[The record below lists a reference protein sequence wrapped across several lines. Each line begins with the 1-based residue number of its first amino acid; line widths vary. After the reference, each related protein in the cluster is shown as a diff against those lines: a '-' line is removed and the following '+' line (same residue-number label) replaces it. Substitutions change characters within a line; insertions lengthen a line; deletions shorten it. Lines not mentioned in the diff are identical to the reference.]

1 MNLCEMPEHMV
12 VSDSFSLTPLG
23 CLVNVI
29 TSLNSH
35 RTYMLLERDQRENLN
50 ENNRKYKH
58 LNKCFPV
65 SLKQFLW
72 HNIILQP
79 ECARLLRG

>member
-1 MNLCEMPEHMV
+1 
-12 VSDSFSLTPLG
+12 
-23 CLVNVI
+23 
-29 TSLNSH
+29 
-35 RTYMLLERDQRENLN
+35 MLLERDQNVRENLN

-72 HNIILQP
+72 HNNTPTRMCQIVKGIINTIKWHKT
-79 ECARLLRG
+79 ECNKKGEKKEVHVERGNI